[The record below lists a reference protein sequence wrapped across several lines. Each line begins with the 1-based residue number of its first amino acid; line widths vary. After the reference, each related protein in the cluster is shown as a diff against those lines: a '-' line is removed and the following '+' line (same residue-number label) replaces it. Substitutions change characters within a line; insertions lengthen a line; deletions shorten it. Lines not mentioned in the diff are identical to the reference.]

1 MIFRKAETEQKELK
15 LLLDMYKSVNRDK
28 REKMQLAVVE
38 KKLKNEIEETK
49 AQMRRIL
56 VKNNQYLII
65 QPKILVKF
73 YSHNYFHYN
82 SKFVIRYCRVIEK
95 KNAIFKYERF

>member
-73 YSHNYFHYN
+73 YSYNYFHYN

-95 KNAIFKYERF
+95 NQVWSNAF